1 MRWAWFLQIKNAYH
15 SMQSSW
21 IFTAR
26 NNIADLFDLNTHSSA
41 TEQLATVNAL
51 LQNYTFIYRDSDRE
65 LSPVVV
71 ATIPSLSSLALKLSD
86 TNSSDI

>member
-1 MRWAWFLQIKNAYH
+1 MKNTYH

-41 TEQLATVNAL
+41 TELLAVVNAL
-51 LQNYTFIYRDSDRE
+51 LQNYTFIYRDCDRE
-65 LSPVVV
+65 VLPVVE
-71 ATIPSLSSLALKLSD
+71 ATIPCLSSLALQLSD
-86 TNSSDI
+86 AIPSDV